1 MEDVCARVMASVL
14 DEMIDASTGR
24 GEGVDPWI
32 TRQCQ
37 HAEQWYYSH
46 CMAVRENMPLTLDVV
61 DTN

>member
-14 DEMIDASTGR
+14 DDMVDASTGR

-37 HAEQWYYSH
+37 HAEQRHYSQ
-46 CMAVRENMPLTLDVV
+46 CMAVRHNRPLTLDAV